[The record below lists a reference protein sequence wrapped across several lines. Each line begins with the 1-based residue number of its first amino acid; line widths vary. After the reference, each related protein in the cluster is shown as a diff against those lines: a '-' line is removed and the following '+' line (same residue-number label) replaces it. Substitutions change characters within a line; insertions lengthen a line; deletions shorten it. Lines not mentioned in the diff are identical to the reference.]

1 MITTNHPINGQSYLD
16 LEQQLKEL
24 IENENKIIEKMKA
37 GNMKYALECLPDLIG
52 EADFRDLCSA
62 LVGVDVGTGEEA
74 RRKTPTGPEFAEMVR
89 SMVINQHV
97 RRQVRLAQMS
107 ERGLPL

>member
-1 MITTNHPINGQSYLD
+1 
-16 LEQQLKEL
+16 
-24 IENENKIIEKMKA
+24 
-37 GNMKYALECLPDLIG
+37 
-52 EADFRDLCSA
+52 
-62 LVGVDVGTGEEA
+62 
-74 RRKTPTGPEFAEMVR
+74 MVR